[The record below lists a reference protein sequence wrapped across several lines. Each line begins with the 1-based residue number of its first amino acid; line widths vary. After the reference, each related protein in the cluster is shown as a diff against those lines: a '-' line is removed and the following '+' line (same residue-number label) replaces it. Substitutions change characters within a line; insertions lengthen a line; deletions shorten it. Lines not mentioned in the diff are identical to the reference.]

1 MENQAKN
8 TKKKQ
13 KWIFYMIIFLLIS
26 VTLTTIIYLDCIRN
40 FLPSDEG
47 AIDILDTNT
56 DKDNDNDSNNNNNNQ
71 TNQEDQFV
79 AYPGFEGSDNQGVWK
94 KNVNV
99 EIFRVSYTN
108 DGTEVTVMSDDGDKL
123 IAPGTENSYTFKL
136 KNTGN
141 IAMDYVLDINA
152 YVNKGDITIPVI
164 ARLNRHDGKWVVGSA
179 EEWVDVPTLDST
191 TDKMT
196 LGVGRFSWYTLDW
209 QWPYESGDDDFD
221 TYLGNLATT
230 EDIVF
235 TIEINTTATING
247 NPDYIGGVVP
257 STGDNSDTW
266 LYASLAGGSMLIL
279 LILLYKRRDDE
290 DE

>member
-1 MENQAKN
+1 MEKQN
-8 TKKKQ
+8 KKQ
-13 KWIFYMIIFLLIS
+13 KWIFNMIIFLLIG
-26 VTLTTIIYLDCIRN
+26 VTLTTIVYFDCIRN
-40 FLPSDEG
+40 YLPSDEG
-47 AIDILDTNT
+47 AIDIIDA
-56 DKDNDNDSNNNNNNQ
+56 SNNEEQIKGENNKSETGNKV
-71 TNQEDQFV
+71 EV
-79 AYPGFEGSDNQGVWK
+79 KPGFEVFDDQGVWK
-94 KNVNV
+94 KSTSI
-99 EIFRVSYTN
+99 EIFRVSYTGN
-108 DGTEVTVMSDDGDKL
+108 GTEVTVNSDDGDKL

-141 IAMDYVLDINA
+141 VAIDYELDINA

-230 EDIVF
+230 EDIIL

-257 STGDNSDTW
+257 STGDNSNTW